1 MVDFPPQCCCNCGLP
16 RGKVTINRTLIP
28 YCHLLLSFT
37 PLKISLPLFS
47 LQSSQVIS
55 VVFSPRVYS
64 YYFVW
69 CLLLHSRSRTS
80 FIYIFLKKAQE
91 CEIHEGIQPR
101 AGPVQ
106 IIFGPKS
113 LSTIIS
119 QLHLRQSLPFW
130 VEADGGARCVSEGA
144 FPAHCGPSLHVAF
157 ASHGAGQN
165 RAGSG
170 VTSSTSERAGLVLK
184 SMTIFRAIAA
194 KSLSISCG

>member
-1 MVDFPPQCCCNCGLP
+1 MLYFPLGFIAVILFGV
-16 RGKVTINRTLIP
+16 RSYIAEAE
-28 YCHLLLSFT
+28 LLLY
-37 PLKISLPLFS
+37 LKKK
-47 LQSSQVIS
+47 
-55 VVFSPRVYS
+55 
-64 YYFVW
+64 
-69 CLLLHSRSRTS
+69 
-80 FIYIFLKKAQE
+80 KKAQE

-130 VEADGGARCVSEGA
+130 VEADGGARCVPEGA

-184 SMTIFRAIAA
+184 SITIFRAGVGAIGA
-194 KSLSISCG
+194 KSL